1 MCQASRLCLNTRGS
15 IRRRQSEYEV
25 GLDWHDVNVIE
36 LQDRS
41 RSSGQRVYPTNYS
54 APDPT
59 LLLTKSDGKSPSLSR
74 PHRAGACSC
83 AWRKGL
89 LRTLTRWMHIAMDLD
104 SRMVD
109 AFGYQRDHFRTREYE
124 VEPWIVV
131 ERKAVRPV
139 VGLPF

>member
-1 MCQASRLCLNTRGS
+1 M
-15 IRRRQSEYEV
+15 
-25 GLDWHDVNVIE
+25 
-36 LQDRS
+36 
-41 RSSGQRVYPTNYS
+41 
-54 APDPT
+54 
-59 LLLTKSDGKSPSLSR
+59 
-74 PHRAGACSC
+74 
-83 AWRKGL
+83 
-89 LRTLTRWMHIAMDLD
+89 LRTLTRGMHIAMDLD